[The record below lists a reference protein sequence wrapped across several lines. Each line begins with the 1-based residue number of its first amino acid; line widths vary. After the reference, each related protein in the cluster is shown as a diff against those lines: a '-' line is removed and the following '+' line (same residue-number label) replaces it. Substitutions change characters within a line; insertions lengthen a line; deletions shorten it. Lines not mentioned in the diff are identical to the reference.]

1 MPIEIRPTANPS
13 STRRLILQ
21 APAALGLA
29 MYGLHGESHA
39 ALDPVVGSRGKGTP
53 QRGGVLVRSLSG
65 DPPNFDT
72 FSNTTGRVITVVG
85 PCCNGLIRFD
95 EFDANKIVPDL
106 AESWQVS
113 DDEKTYTFRLRS
125 GVKFHD
131 GKPMTS
137 ADVKYT
143 FDTMRSPPAGMVS
156 VRAQL
161 LDAVTSIDASNPTIV
176 RFNLDRKSPGLLANL
191 AGGWMVV
198 LPKHIL
204 EKGPMK
210 DTIVGT
216 GPFKLKEYKRG
227 TSIELVRN
235 PEYHIPGK
243 PYLDGQKMFII
254 PDANTEFAYFRT
266 GQLDAI
272 DSSSP
277 AMALQWEKELAG
289 KGPYMVAGPSQ
300 SALSVHFNSLQKPWD
315 DVRVRKAACLAINRE
330 EALTTLM
337 KGEGVVG
344 GWACPGPWAMTPAE
358 LAKIPGYAKY
368 SNANIAEAKKLLAEA
383 GFPNGF
389 KETILVRRID
399 LYTPLAIFVKDQLTK
414 IGIEITIDPQETAT
428 YNQARTKR
436 QFKLDAGGR
445 TYLTNDPDA
454 IYGDSVTCKGA
465 TNYGGVCD
473 PKTDE
478 LYTRLSQE
486 TDPKKRLALSKE
498 IEARA
503 LQAYASYMILWR
515 SQYRLYQKN
524 VHGWAKHPQ
533 EDNSMRLEDCWK
545 SKA

>member
-1 MPIEIRPTANPS
+1 MTIEIRPGAPS
-13 STRRLILQ
+13 QTRRLLLQ

-29 MYGLHGESHA
+29 LAGFSGESLA
-39 ALDPVVGSRGKGTP
+39 ALDPVTGSRGKGTP
-53 QRGGVLVRSLSG
+53 QRGGVLVRSMSG
-65 DPPNFDT
+65 DPPNFDPM
-72 FSNTTGRVITVVG
+72 SNTTGRVISVVG
-85 PCCNGLIRFD
+85 ACCNGLVRFD

-113 DDEKTYTFRLRS
+113 DDEKTYTFRLRN

-131 GKPMTS
+131 GRPMTS
-137 ADVKYT
+137 ADVKHT
-143 FDTMRSPPAGMVS
+143 FDMMRAPPAGVVS

-161 LDAVTSIDASNPTIV
+161 LEAVTSIDASNPTIV
-176 RFNLDRKSPGLLANL
+176 RFNLSRKSPGLLANL

-210 DTIVGT
+210 DQIVGT

-235 PEYHIPGK
+235 PDYHVPNK
-243 PYLDGQKMFII
+243 PYLDGVKIFII

-266 GQLDAI
+266 GQIDVI

-277 AMALQWEKELAG
+277 HLALQWEKDVAARG
-289 KGPYMVAGPSQ
+289 AYMVAGPSQ
-300 SALSVHFNSLQKPWD
+300 SALAMHFNTQQKPWD
-315 DVRVRKAACLAINRE
+315 DIRVRKAACLAINRE
-330 EALTTLM
+330 EALQTLM
-337 KGEGVVG
+337 KGEGVIG

-368 SNANIAEAKKLLAEA
+368 SEANIKQAKALLAEA

-389 KETILVRRID
+389 KDKLLVRRID

-414 IGIEITIDPQETAT
+414 IGIDLTIDPQETAA
-428 YNQARTKR
+428 YNTTRANR
-436 QFKLDAGGR
+436 QYKLDAGAR

-454 IYGDSVTCKGA
+454 IFGDSVTCKGA
-465 TNYGGVCD
+465 TNYGSVCD

-478 LYTRLSQE
+478 LYVRVSQE

-503 LQAYASYMILWR
+503 LQAYGSYTVLWR
-515 SQYRLYQKN
+515 NQYRLYQKN

-533 EDNSMRLEDCWK
+533 EDNSSRMEDCWK
-545 SKA
+545 SRA